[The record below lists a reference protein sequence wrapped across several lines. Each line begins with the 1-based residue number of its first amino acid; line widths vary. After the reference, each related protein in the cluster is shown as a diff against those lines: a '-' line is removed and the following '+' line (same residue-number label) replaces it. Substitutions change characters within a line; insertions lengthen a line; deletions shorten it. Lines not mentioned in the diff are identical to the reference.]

1 VNDVT
6 NSSASTGSIVNLSG
20 MRRIVRQ
27 QVMSA
32 AEKRL
37 SRQPTTFQMATLQFQ
52 THMEPASAAASAPAR
67 VSAAERLRELAAH
80 LNLHR
85 GFADV
90 IASLEAGHGGTLGGV
105 WGSSRALVAAALVR
119 SCPGPLVVVAPHP
132 GEIDSIAR
140 DLALFSNLPVAEFPA
155 WESEPGERV
164 VHDEIYG
171 ERLRVLKELG
181 AGSWEQRGRSP
192 ETLRPPL
199 SAPHTSILVT
209 SIQSLLQPVP
219 SRDVFAAATREIRVG
234 AQLDEQEFT
243 RWLAERGGHA
253 TTAVEL
259 PGEFSMRGG
268 ILDIFPPDA
277 DDPVRIELFGND
289 VESIRRFDVGS
300 QRSLATLDSTS
311 ITMLEPTASDRAHFT
326 GYLPQGTWFLLI
338 EPSELAEEGKFY
350 LDRMDRP
357 QAFHAVRPTL
367 EEIYKFPSVTASG
380 VPAGSMETTA
390 HLEFESVERFSGE
403 IGKVRDELDKVSEGH
418 EVFLVC
424 ETEAEAERLK
434 ELFKSSK
441 LMGGDCPLFLPEGA
455 VERQRATQ
463 EKGTVPLN
471 QENEERD
478 IPFFSDTAESA
489 AKRVN
494 GKKGTVPRLHFV
506 VGHLEAGFRIVPQR
520 VVLVSA
526 AELFQ
531 RQDLART
538 TRRRQARAIDSFLE
552 LREGDLVV
560 HVAHGIGRYRGL
572 RLLEQDGR
580 SEEHLELEYHG
591 GTKIYVP
598 SAKIELVQKYVGGT
612 RGRPVLAHIGG
623 KAWVRQK
630 EAAQRAVTD
639 LAAEMI
645 ELQAARDARPGIA
658 FPPDSEW
665 QREFDAAFPYQ
676 ETPDQISAI
685 AEIKSD
691 MQAARPM
698 DRLLCG
704 DVGFGKTELAIRAAF
719 KAVDAGHQ
727 VAVLVPTTVLA
738 EQHRRT
744 FAARMAEF
752 PFQIASISRF
762 NTAKE
767 QRQIIEQTAAGQID
781 ILIGTHRIASPDVQ
795 FANLGLLVIDEEQR
809 FGVEI
814 KERLKALRT
823 TVDVLTM
830 TATPIPRTL
839 HMSLL
844 GVRAIS
850 NLETPPADR
859 LAVETRVTRFSDE
872 LVRHAIMRE
881 LNRSGQIYFVHNR
894 INDIRRVAM
903 RLAEIVPEAQID
915 IGHGQMPE
923 HELEDVMLRF
933 VRGETDILLST
944 TIVESG
950 LDIPN
955 ANTIFIDDADRYG
968 LADLHQLRGRVGR
981 YKHRAY
987 CYLLVDENRHLSP
1000 EAARRLRAIEEFS
1013 QMGAGFA
1020 LAMRDLELRGAGNIL
1035 GTQQS
1040 GHIATVGYEL
1050 YCALLERAVR
1060 RLKRLPQPE
1069 SVEVSIDLP
1078 GEAYLPRGYVPD
1090 MRAKVDLYRR
1100 LARLTTEAAVDDF
1113 ATELVDRFGPLPN
1126 PVSHLLELAR
1136 LRIYAHVWGVQEIRL
1151 EDRYAVLAYSS
1162 REKLEPLVKR
1172 TGGRLRVA
1180 DERSAYLLLSV
1191 PLTSGPD
1198 VFAEIKSLLQPVGRA
1213 A

>member
-1 VNDVT
+1 M
-6 NSSASTGSIVNLSG
+6 ST
-20 MRRIVRQ
+20 
-27 QVMSA
+27 
-32 AEKRL
+32 
-37 SRQPTTFQMATLQFQ
+37 ATA
-52 THMEPASAAASAPAR
+52 ASAADRTRADS
-67 VSAAERLRELAAH
+67 RLRELAAN

-90 IASLEAGHGGTLGGV
+90 VASLEAGHGGTLGGV

-132 GEIDSIAR
+132 SEIEAIAR
-140 DLALFSNLPVAEFPA
+140 DLALFTDAPVIEFPA
-155 WESEPGERV
+155 WEAEPGERV
-164 VHDEIYG
+164 LHDEIYG
-171 ERLRVLKELG
+171 QRLRVLKELRG
-181 AGSWEQRGRSP
+181 ASGEARGD
-192 ETLRPPL
+192 
-199 SAPHTSILVT
+199 TSGDIPRASRLAIRASIIVT

-219 SRDVFAAATREIRVG
+219 SPDALSSATREIRVG
-234 AQLDEQEFT
+234 GRLDEQEMT
-243 RWLAERGGHA
+243 RWLTERGGHA

-259 PGEFSMRGG
+259 PGEFSLRGG

-277 DDPVRIELFGND
+277 DDPVRIELFGD
-289 VESIRRFDVGS
+289 EVESIRRFDVAS
-300 QRSLATLDSTS
+300 QRSLETLESTT
-311 ITMLEPTASDRAHFT
+311 ITLLEPTASDRAHFT
-326 GYLPQGTWFLLI
+326 GYLPTVAEPRPDRGSEASVGDTRLRLGAWFMLI

-350 LDRMDRP
+350 LERMDRP
-357 QAFHAVRPTL
+357 EAFHAVRPTL

-380 VPAGSMETTA
+380 VPAGSVETTA

-403 IGKVRDELDKVSEGH
+403 IGKVRDELDKVSAGS
-418 EVFLVC
+418 EVFLIC
-424 ETEAEAERLK
+424 ETEAECERLE
-434 ELFKSSK
+434 ELFTEQGKRS
-441 LMGGDCPLFLPEGA
+441 
-455 VERQRATQ
+455 
-463 EKGTVPLN
+463 
-471 QENEERD
+471 EERGKVL
-478 IPFFSDTAESA
+478 AEPVAPGRGPRSKEQGA
-489 AKRVN
+489 LLDEPAVAPKN
-494 GKKGTVPRLHFV
+494 GKPAQGGARLHFV

-560 HVAHGIGRYRGL
+560 HLAHGIGRYRGL

-580 SEEHLELEYHG
+580 SEEHLELEYSG

-598 SAKIELVQKYVGGT
+598 AAKIELVQKYVGGT

-623 KAWVRQK
+623 KAWVKQK

-658 FPPDSEW
+658 FPPDTEW

-676 ETPDQISAI
+676 ETPDQLTSI
-685 AEIKSD
+685 EDIKRD
-691 MQAARPM
+691 MQAPKPM

-719 KAVDAGHQ
+719 KAIDAGYQ

-752 PFQIASISRF
+752 PFQIDAISRF
-762 NTAKE
+762 CTIKE
-767 QRQIIEQTAAGQID
+767 QREIIERAATGKLD
-781 ILIGTHRIASPDVQ
+781 ILIGTHRMASPDVQ
-795 FANLGLLVIDEEQR
+795 FQNLGLLIIDEEQR
-809 FGVEI
+809 FGVEV
-814 KERLKALRT
+814 KERLKSLRT

-881 LNRSGQIYFVHNR
+881 LNRGGQIYFVHNR
-894 INDIRRVAM
+894 INDIHALKM
-903 RLAEIVPEAQID
+903 RLADIVPEAQID

-955 ANTIFIDDADRYG
+955 ANTMFIDDADRYG

-1040 GHIATVGYEL
+1040 GHIATVGYEM

-1060 RLKRLPQPE
+1060 QLKRLPPRE
-1069 SVEVSIDLP
+1069 SVDVNIDLP
-1078 GEAYLPRGYVPD
+1078 GEAYLPRTYVPD
-1090 MRAKVDLYRR
+1090 LRAKIDLYRR
-1100 LARLTTEAAVDDF
+1100 LARLTAESAVDDF
-1113 ATELVDRFGPLPN
+1113 ASELSDRFGSLPA
-1126 PVSHLLELAR
+1126 VVEHLLELAR
-1136 LRIYAHVWGVQEIRL
+1136 LRIWAHAWGVREIRI
-1151 EDRYAVLAYSS
+1151 EDRYAVLHYTS
-1162 REKLEPLVKR
+1162 REKITRLVQRSNK
-1172 TGGRLRVA
+1172 RLRVA
-1180 DERSAYLLLSV
+1180 DSISAYL
-1191 PLTSGPD
+1191 PLASG
-1198 VFAEIKSLLQPVGRA
+1198 VHQASEIFAEVKSLLRPE
-1213 A
+1213 

>member
-1 VNDVT
+1 MET
-6 NSSASTGSIVNLSG
+6 AT
-20 MRRIVRQ
+20 
-27 QVMSA
+27 A
-32 AEKRL
+32 A
-37 SRQPTTFQMATLQFQ
+37 T
-52 THMEPASAAASAPAR
+52 AAAGRQVAGELSDVGR
-67 VSAAERLRELAAH
+67 RLRELAAN

-85 GFADV
+85 GFSDV
-90 IASLEAGHGGTLGGV
+90 VASLEAGHGGTLGGV
-105 WGSSRALVAAALVR
+105 WGSSRALVAAALAA

-132 GEIDSIAR
+132 VEIDAIAR
-140 DLALFSNLPVAEFPA
+140 DLALFTDLPIAEFPA
-155 WESEPGERV
+155 WEAEPGERV

-171 ERLRVLKELG
+171 ERLRVLKALQ
-181 AGSWEQRGRSP
+181 QRGTRS
-192 ETLRPPL
+192 EERESQVNESHASFL
-199 SAPHTSILVT
+199 APRSSLLVT

-219 SRDVFAAATREIRVG
+219 GREALGAATREIRVG
-234 AQLDEQEFT
+234 GQLDVDDST
-243 RWLAERGGHA
+243 RWMVERGGHA

-259 PGEFSMRGG
+259 PGEFSLRGG

-277 DDPVRIELFGND
+277 DDPVRIELFGD
-289 VESIRRFDVGS
+289 EVESIRRFDVAS
-300 QRSLATLDSTS
+300 QRSLETLDATT

-326 GYLPQGTWFLLI
+326 SYLPPETWFLLI
-338 EPSELAEEGKFY
+338 EPNELQEEGKFY

-357 QAFHAVRPTL
+357 QAFHSVRLTL

-380 VPAGSMETTA
+380 VPSGSVETTA

-418 EVFLVC
+418 EVFVVC
-424 ETEAEAERLK
+424 ETDAEVERLS
-434 ELFKSSK
+434 ELFGVRK
-441 LMGGDCPLFLPEGA
+441 GDSPLFPNSA
-455 VERQRATQ
+455 
-463 EKGTVPLN
+463 
-471 QENEERD
+471 EERGD
-478 IPFFSDTAESA
+478 GS
-489 AKRVN
+489 RR
-494 GKKGTVPRLHFV
+494 KKGTVPRLRFV
-506 VGHLEAGFRIVPQR
+506 VGHLEAGFRIVPQQ

-572 RLLEQDGR
+572 RLLEQDGQA
-580 SEEHLELEYHG
+580 EEHLELEYHG

-598 SAKIELVQKYVGGT
+598 AAKIELVQKYVGGK
-612 RGRPVLAHIGG
+612 GAKVLLAHIGG

-630 EAAQRAVTD
+630 EAARQAVTD

-658 FPPDSEW
+658 FPPDTEW

-676 ETPDQISAI
+676 ETPDQLTSIDD
-685 AEIKSD
+685 IKRD
-691 MQAARPM
+691 MQVAKPM

-719 KAVDAGHQ
+719 KAIDSGYQ

-744 FAARMAEF
+744 FTARMAEF
-752 PFQIASISRF
+752 PFEIASLSRF
-762 NTAKE
+762 NSPKE
-767 QRQIIEQTAAGQID
+767 QRDIIERAATGQLD
-781 ILIGTHRIASPDVQ
+781 ILIGTHRMASTDVR
-795 FANLGLLVIDEEQR
+795 FANLGLLIIDEEQR

-814 KERLKALRT
+814 KERLKSLRS

-881 LNRSGQIYFVHNR
+881 LNRGGQIYFVHNR
-894 INDIRRVAM
+894 INDIHGVAA
-903 RLAEIVPEAQID
+903 RLADIVPEARID

-923 HELEDVMLRF
+923 HQLEEVMLRF

-955 ANTIFIDDADRYG
+955 ANTMFIDDAERYG

-1040 GHIATVGYEL
+1040 GHIATVGYEM

-1060 RLKRLPQPE
+1060 QLKKLPPRE
-1069 SVEVSIDLP
+1069 SVDVNIDLP
-1078 GEAYLPRGYVPD
+1078 GEAYLPRNYVPD
-1090 MRAKVDLYRR
+1090 MRAKIDLYRR

-1113 ATELVDRFGPLPN
+1113 ASELTDRFGPLPR
-1126 PVSHLLELAR
+1126 VVEHLLELAR
-1136 LRIYAHVWGVQEIRL
+1136 LRIWAHQWGVQEIRL
-1151 EDRYAVLAYSS
+1151 EDRYAVLGYTS
-1162 REKLEPLVKR
+1162 REKIGRLVAR
-1172 TGGRLRVA
+1172 SGGRLRIA
-1180 DERSAYLLLSV
+1180 DAASAYL
-1191 PLTSGPD
+1191 PLTNGL
-1198 VFAEIKSLLQPVGRA
+1198 AEPGTAFGEVKSLLRPDVHA

>member
-1 VNDVT
+1 
-6 NSSASTGSIVNLSG
+6 
-20 MRRIVRQ
+20 
-27 QVMSA
+27 
-32 AEKRL
+32 
-37 SRQPTTFQMATLQFQ
+37 
-52 THMEPASAAASAPAR
+52 MEPATAATSAPAR
-67 VSAAERLRELAAH
+67 PLAAERLRELAAH

-90 IASLEAGHGGTLGGV
+90 VASLEAGHGGTLGGV
-105 WGSSRALVAAALVR
+105 WGSSRALVAAALAR
-119 SCPGPLVVVAPHP
+119 SCPGLLVVVAPHP
-132 GEIDSIAR
+132 GEIDAIAR
-140 DLALFSNLPVAEFPA
+140 DLALFSDLGVAEFPA

-171 ERLRVLKELG
+171 ERLRVLKSLQE
-181 AGSWEQRGRSP
+181 RGTRSEERDKTSGLTSGHSLLDP
-192 ETLRPPL
+192 R
-199 SAPHTSILVT
+199 SSILVT

-219 SRDVFAAATREIRVG
+219 SRDVFAMATREIRVG
-234 AQLDEQEFT
+234 GQLDEQEFT

-259 PGEFSMRGG
+259 PGEFSLRGG
-268 ILDIFPPDA
+268 ILDVFPPDA
-277 DDPVRIELFGND
+277 DDPVRIELFGSD

-300 QRSLATLDSTS
+300 QRSLETLDSTS

-326 GYLPQGTWFLLI
+326 GYVPEGTWFLLI

-403 IGKVRDELDKVSEGH
+403 IGKVRDELDKVSGGH

-424 ETEAEAERLK
+424 ETEAEAERLQ

-441 LMGGDCPLFLPEGA
+441 LTTTAGGWGRAEG
-455 VERQRATQ
+455 E
-463 EKGTVPLN
+463 P
-471 QENEERD
+471 
-478 IPFFSDTAESA
+478 PA
-489 AKRVN
+489 AQQT
-494 GKKGTVPRLHFV
+494 GGSLSLDPSHPRINFV

-580 SEEHLELEYHG
+580 AEEHLELEYNG

-598 SAKIELVQKYVGGT
+598 SAKIELVQKYVGGS
-612 RGRPVLAHIGG
+612 RGRPMLAHIGG

-658 FPPDSEW
+658 FPHDSEW

-676 ETPDQISAI
+676 ETPDQLTAI

-691 MQAARPM
+691 MHTSRPM

-719 KAVDAGHQ
+719 KAVDAGYQ

-762 NTAKE
+762 NSAKE
-767 QRQIIEQTAAGQID
+767 QREIIEQTAEGQID
-781 ILIGTHRIASPDVQ
+781 ILIGTHRIASSDVR

-814 KERLKALRT
+814 KERLKALRA

-881 LNRSGQIYFVHNR
+881 LNRGGQIYFVHNR
-894 INDIRRVAM
+894 INDIHGVAM

-1040 GHIATVGYEL
+1040 GHIATVGYEM
-1050 YCALLERAVR
+1050 YCALLERSVR

-1069 SVEVSIDLP
+1069 SVEVNIDLP

-1100 LARLTTEAAVDDF
+1100 LARLTSEAAVDDF
-1113 ATELVDRFGPLPN
+1113 ATELVDRFGPLPE

-1136 LRIYAHVWGVQEIRL
+1136 LRIWAHAWGVQEIRL

-1162 REKLEPLVKR
+1162 RDKLEPLVKR
-1172 TGGRLRVA
+1172 AGGQLRVA
-1180 DERSAYLLLSV
+1180 DQRSAYLLLAGQ
-1191 PLTSGPD
+1191 LTDAPTI
-1198 VFAEIKSLLQPVGRA
+1198 FAEVKSLLRPVGRA

>member
-1 VNDVT
+1 MET
-6 NSSASTGSIVNLSG
+6 ATAAT
-20 MRRIVRQ
+20 
-27 QVMSA
+27 SA
-32 AEKRL
+32 AD
-37 SRQPTTFQMATLQFQ
+37 
-52 THMEPASAAASAPAR
+52 
-67 VSAAERLRELAAH
+67 RLRELAAN

-90 IASLEAGHGGTLGGV
+90 LASLEAGHGGTLGGV
-105 WGSSRALVAAALVR
+105 WGSSRALVAAALAQ

-132 GEIDSIAR
+132 GEIDALAR
-140 DLALFSNLPVAEFPA
+140 DLALFTHLPIAEFPA
-155 WESEPGERV
+155 WEAEPGERV

-171 ERLRVLKELG
+171 ERLRVLKALG
-181 AGSWEQRGRSP
+181 DCPLFSSRTDRTRSEVKREKGTVPLDNVNAQCEGDSPLFPSVANWRDDEFPRKKGTVPGRGTVP
-192 ETLRPPL
+192 
-199 SAPHTSILVT
+199 IIVT

-219 SRDVFAAATREIRVG
+219 GRDALAAATREIRVG
-234 AQLDEQEFT
+234 SRLDEQEMT
-243 RWLAERGGHA
+243 RWLADRGGHA

-259 PGEFSMRGG
+259 PGEFSLRGG

-289 VESIRRFDVGS
+289 VESIRRFDVAS
-300 QRSLATLDSTS
+300 QRSLETLASTT
-311 ITMLEPTASDRAHFT
+311 ITMLEPTASDRAHFAS
-326 GYLPQGTWFLLI
+326 YLPPESWFLLI
-338 EPSELAEEGKFY
+338 EPNELQEEGKFY
-350 LDRMDRP
+350 LERMDRP

-418 EVFLVC
+418 EVFVIC
-424 ETEAEAERLK
+424 ETDAEVERLGQ
-434 ELFKSSK
+434 LFATTR
-441 LMGGDCPLFLPEGA
+441 LMRGDCPLFAADADTNGNAEGH
-455 VERQRATQ
+455 
-463 EKGTVPLN
+463 
-471 QENEERD
+471 
-478 IPFFSDTAESA
+478 
-489 AKRVN
+489 
-494 GKKGTVPRLHFV
+494 KKGTFPRLHFV
-506 VGHLEAGFRIVPQR
+506 VGHLEAGFRIVPQQ

-572 RLLEQDGR
+572 RLLEKEGR
-580 SEEHLELEYHG
+580 AEEHLELEYHG

-598 SAKIELVQKYVGGT
+598 AAKIELVQKYVGGT

-630 EAAQRAVTD
+630 DAAQRAVTD
-639 LAAEMI
+639 LAADMI

-658 FPPDSEW
+658 FPPDTEW

-676 ETPDQISAI
+676 ETPDQLTSIDD
-685 AEIKSD
+685 IKRD
-691 MQAARPM
+691 MHAAKPM

-719 KAVDAGHQ
+719 KAIDAGYQ

-752 PFQIASISRF
+752 PFEIAALSRF
-762 NTAKE
+762 CTPKE
-767 QRQIIEQTAAGQID
+767 QREIVERAALGQLD

-814 KERLKALRT
+814 KEHLKALRS

-881 LNRSGQIYFVHNR
+881 LNRGGQIYFVHNR
-894 INDIRRVAM
+894 INDIHGVAA
-903 RLAEIVPEAQID
+903 RLADIVPEARLD
-915 IGHGQMPE
+915 VGHGQMPE

-987 CYLLVDENRHLSP
+987 CYLLVNEDRHLSP

-1040 GHIATVGYEL
+1040 GHIATVGYEM

-1060 RLKRLPQPE
+1060 QLKKLPPRE
-1069 SVEVSIDLP
+1069 SVEVTIDLP

-1090 MRAKVDLYRR
+1090 MRSKIDLYRR

-1113 ATELVDRFGPLPN
+1113 ASELADRFGPLPE
-1126 PVSHLLELAR
+1126 VVEHLLELAR
-1136 LRIYAHVWGVQEIRL
+1136 LRVWAHRWGVQEIRL
-1151 EDRYAVLAYSS
+1151 EDRYAVLGYTS
-1162 REKLEPLVKR
+1162 REKLGRLLDR
-1172 TGGRLRVA
+1172 AGSRLRVA
-1180 DERSAYLLLSV
+1180 DRTSAYLLLA
-1191 PLTSGPD
+1191 SGVADPAA
-1198 VFAEIKSLLQPVGRA
+1198 VFAEVKSLLRPDGRA
-1213 A
+1213 T